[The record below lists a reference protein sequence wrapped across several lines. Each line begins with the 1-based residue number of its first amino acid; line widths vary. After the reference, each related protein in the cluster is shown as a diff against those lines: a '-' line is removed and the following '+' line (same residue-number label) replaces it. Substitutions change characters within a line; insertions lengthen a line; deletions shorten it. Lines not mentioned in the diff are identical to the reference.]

1 MSNVSIN
8 KLSYESS
15 SEIIKYSKNAMHVC
29 NWFIQLSMKI
39 SFCAHFFMALLGN
52 DFIIKLL
59 NSITG
64 G

>member
-29 NWFIQLSMKI
+29 NSFSYERKFLFVPI
-39 SFCAHFFMALLGN
+39 SSWLC
-52 DFIIKLL
+52 
-59 NSITG
+59 
-64 G
+64 